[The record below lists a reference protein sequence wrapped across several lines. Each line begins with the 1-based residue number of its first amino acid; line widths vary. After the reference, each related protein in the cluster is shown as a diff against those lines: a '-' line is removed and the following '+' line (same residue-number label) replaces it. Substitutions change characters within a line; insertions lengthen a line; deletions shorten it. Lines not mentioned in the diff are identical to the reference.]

1 MIGRVVLCSVG
12 PTPVRLGIAAT
23 QADRRKSTA
32 GGIRRTRCPTAG
44 SAWPSQALHIV
55 EPVRPEALL
64 RRLLDGSVTNVAFVD
79 AERLLRA
86 LGFEELRV
94 KGSHHVYGRPGIA
107 QQLNLQEIGGQ
118 AKPYQLR
125 QLMALVRRYHLSIE
139 EDR

>member
-1 MIGRVVLCSVG
+1 
-12 PTPVRLGIAAT
+12 
-23 QADRRKSTA
+23 
-32 GGIRRTRCPTAG
+32 
-44 SAWPSQALHIV
+44 
-55 EPVRPEALL
+55 VRPEALL

-94 KGSHHVYGRPGIA
+94 KGSHHVYGRPGIG
-107 QQLNLQEIGGQ
+107 QQLNLQEVGGE

-125 QLMALVRRYHLSIE
+125 QLVAVVRRYDLRIE

>member
-1 MIGRVVLCSVG
+1 VV
-12 PTPVRLGIAAT
+12 
-23 QADRRKSTA
+23 
-32 GGIRRTRCPTAG
+32 RTRSSWETGVGWSCPLLVTYDITVEAEPDG
-44 SAWPSQALHIV
+44 FRYDGGGPRPGRHSPSISS
-55 EPVRPEALL
+55 ESVRPEALL
-64 RRLLDGSVTNVAFVD
+64 RRLFDGSVTNVTFVD

-125 QLMALVRRYHLSIE
+125 QLTALVRQYHLGIE